1 MNTFVTEVRQ
11 TLVPRSEVKHGPLP
25 PLLVAMTLVTGLVDA
40 FSYVV
45 LGHVFVANM
54 TGNVVF
60 LAFALAGVPGFSI
73 LASLVALGAFV
84 LGALGGGLLGS
95 RLGQHRGHL
104 LSVAAALQALL
115 LCSAVVQAALSG
127 NPVSPGGS
135 YSLIIVLG
143 VAMGLQNATARKLA
157 VPDLTTTV
165 LTLTIV
171 GIAADSHLVG
181 GSGSRAGRRLIAVGA
196 MFVGALVGSLLI
208 LHVSTA
214 LPLVIALIVM
224 ATIAATTRLLS
235 RTDSDW
241 VHASE
246 P

>member
-1 MNTFVTEVRQ
+1 MNTFVTEARQ
-11 TLVPRSEVKHGPLP
+11 TLVPHGEVKYGPLP

-40 FSYVV
+40 FSYLV

-95 RLGQHRGHL
+95 RLSQQRGHL
-104 LSVAAALQALL
+104 LSVSAALQALL
-115 LCSAVVQAALSG
+115 LCGAVVLAALSG
-127 NPVSPGGS
+127 NPVAPGGS
-135 YSLIIVLG
+135 YGLIIVLG
-143 VAMGLQNATARKLA
+143 IAMGLQNATARKLA

-171 GIAADSHLVG
+171 GIAADSRLVG

-196 MFVGALVGSLLI
+196 MFAGALFGSLLI
-208 LHVSTA
+208 LHVSTT
-214 LPLVIALIVM
+214 LPLVIALIIMV
-224 ATIAATTRLLS
+224 TIAGITRLLS
-235 RTDSDW
+235 RTDPDW
-241 VHASE
+241 VHTS
-246 P
+246 

>member
-1 MNTFVTEVRQ
+1 
-11 TLVPRSEVKHGPLP
+11 L
-25 PLLVAMTLVTGLVDA
+25 
-40 FSYVV
+40 
-45 LGHVFVANM
+45 LGHVFVANT

-60 LAFALAGVPGFSI
+60 LAFALAGAPGFSI

-84 LGALGGGLLGS
+84 LGSLGGGLLGS

-115 LCSAVVQAALSG
+115 LATGVVLAALTG
-127 NPVSPGGS
+127 DLVSPGIS
-135 YSLIIVLG
+135 YGLIVVLG

-171 GIAADSHLVG
+171 GMAADSHLVG
-181 GSGSRAGRRLIAVGA
+181 GSGSKAGRRLIAVGA
-196 MFVGALVGSLLI
+196 MFVGALVGGLLI
-208 LHVSTA
+208 LHVSNA
-214 LPLVIALIVM
+214 LPLVIAFIII

-235 RTDSDW
+235 KTDADW
-241 VHASE
+241 VHAS
-246 P
+246 